1 MLVSSYILKHTIRVV
16 HLAATYTITTHF
28 CHPNKE
34 LLIFLCILHCAIL
47 NFVSQVTNKGLV
59 VVRTFNNENFF
70 SIEISRVLYGHDHY
84 GVCHGFQKTFFID
97 DNEHFS
103 DQ

>member
-1 MLVSSYILKHTIRVV
+1 M
-16 HLAATYTITTHF
+16 
-28 CHPNKE
+28 
-34 LLIFLCILHCAIL
+34 L

-84 GVCHGFQKTFFID
+84 GFATAFKRLFID